1 MVREAAAHPEGG
13 GGGGGRGQRRTIS
26 RGARRGNAPYPPPPT
41 PAGREKGARGRHELS
56 GPRADSGREAVK
68 GGAPISEQRRDE
80 RSRSARSAPAA
91 PIGLSALR
99 MRRTKS
105 AARSSSSAGPTCAQ
119 PTSSVRT
126 DDGSER
132 GEVGLEHGGGAGP
145 VRMAGARPRR
155 ERTPGRWTGAGSKS
169 NLTA

>member
-26 RGARRGNAPYPPPPT
+26 LGARRGNAPYPPPPT
-41 PAGREKGARGRHELS
+41 PAGREGSKGRARVEWATGR
-56 GPRADSGREAVK
+56 AGREAVK
-68 GGAPISEQRRDE
+68 GGAPISEKRRDE

-145 VRMAGARPRR
+145 VRAAGVACGVRARP
-155 ERTPGRWTGAGSKS
+155 ERAFKMHGS
-169 NLTA
+169 